1 MAQRSEA
8 DRPPEGGRRLTLTW
22 SGRTAMGLVRTNNE
36 DTLWGHSVGAP
47 LAKGGNADG
56 RLESLFPGALFA
68 VADGMGGALAG
79 EVASG
84 LAVSILGSEMAQRSQ
99 LARAAGDDLE
109 GWLTRTL
116 VAAVESANVAIRQ
129 EGDSNPQRR
138 GMGTTLT
145 CVWLVGDTAVVGQV
159 GDSRAYLFRGGHLK
173 QITKD
178 QSLVG
183 KLIEDGI
190 ITEEEADKIAGKNII
205 LQALGSEEPLEV
217 VAERHRL
224 QPGDALLLCTDG
236 LSGVVTHKEIE
247 EELRRGGPALEVCQ
261 RLIALAEKRGGPD
274 NITVLLVRA
283 DVLGRRGPAARPPA
297 ARRASTR
304 AVAVFLQVGPWARP
318 YSPGSRHGRSAGVP
332 SGARS
337 GPSRR
342 GGGGS
347 PPPPANQPGAERV

>member
-1 MAQRSEA
+1 MAQSNQAE
-8 DRPPEGGRRLTLTW
+8 RPPEGGRRLTLTW
-22 SGRTAMGLVRTNNE
+22 SGRTSKGLVRSNNE
-36 DTLWGHSVGAP
+36 DTLWGHLVGQAD
-47 LAKGGNADG
+47 ARGGSADG
-56 RLESLFPGALFA
+56 RVESVFPGALFA

-84 LAVSILGSEMAQRSQ
+84 LAVSVLGAEMAVRSRA
-99 LARAAGDDLE
+99 AREAGDDLE
-109 GWLTRTL
+109 LWCRRTL
-116 VAAVESANVAIRQ
+116 IAAVEAANNAIRQ
-129 EGDSNPQRR
+129 EGEANPQRR

-145 CVWLVGDTAVVGQV
+145 VAWVLGDTCVVGQV

-173 QITKD
+173 QLTKD

-217 VAERHRL
+217 VADRHAL

-236 LSGVVTHKEIE
+236 LSGVVSNRDLEDD
-247 EELRRGGPALEVCQ
+247 LRRGGSTLEVCQ

-283 DVLGRRGPAARPPA
+283 
-297 ARRASTR
+297 
-304 AVAVFLQVGPWARP
+304 
-318 YSPGSRHGRSAGVP
+318 
-332 SGARS
+332 
-337 GPSRR
+337 
-342 GGGGS
+342 
-347 PPPPANQPGAERV
+347 ER